1 MKKPPKV
8 SSPPGAKATK
18 ASAVATKSP
27 PTAKKATRSK
37 AVSKAVSV
45 AEPVAVVAPTRK
57 RAPSKKSE
65 SIAASA
71 SLPTETIQTLFVPE
85 SLTDQRIDAAL
96 AQLFPD
102 HSRSRLKGWLE
113 EGRVTLD
120 GVVVPPK
127 TKLVGGETL
136 QTRFPSGEVHTD
148 ALAEDIPIDVI
159 YEDEHLLVINKPPGL
174 VVHPGAGNRD
184 GTLLNA
190 LLHHAP
196 SLAGVVR
203 AGIVHRLDKDT
214 SGVMM
219 VAKTPEAQTKLV
231 RQLQSRSASREY
243 LALVHGEVKRPN
255 TISNSMGRHPKER
268 TKMAIVSFGGKSA
281 VTHYKPREHFG
292 GPAMKGKHYT
302 LVECKLET
310 GRTHQI
316 RVHMASVR
324 HPILGDATY
333 GKRGDTLFDR
343 QALHAWRLTLAHPLT
358 GEVKRFVAPL
368 ANDMKF
374 LLSELRR
381 ERDNQ
386 PEIDDDFDDDF
397 DESGV
402 EVIYVRG

>member
-1 MKKPPKV
+1 MAT
-8 SSPPGAKATK
+8 AKAKKT
-18 ASAVATKSP
+18 ATSRAATKP
-27 PTAKKATRSK
+27 QKP
-37 AVSKAVSV
+37 VSEALSQ
-45 AEPVAVVAPTRK
+45 
-57 RAPSKKSE
+57 
-65 SIAASA
+65 I
-71 SLPTETIQTLFVPE
+71 VPYE
-85 SLTDQRIDAAL
+85 LSDVRIDAAL
-96 AQLFPD
+96 ARLFPD

-113 EGRVTLD
+113 EGRVKLD

-127 TKLVGGETL
+127 TKLIGGETL
-136 QTRFPSGEVHTD
+136 ETNFPANEIHTE
-148 ALAEDIPIDVI
+148 AVAEDIPLDVI
-159 YEDEHLLVINKPPGL
+159 FEDEHLLVINKPPGL

-196 SLAGVVR
+196 ALVGVVR

-243 LALVHGEVKRPN
+243 LALVHGEVKRPS
-255 TISNSMGRHPKER
+255 TVENSIGRHPKER
-268 TKMAIVSFGGKSA
+268 TKMAVVAFGGKLA
-281 VTHYKPREHFG
+281 ITHYKPRENFG

-324 HPILGDATY
+324 HPLVGDATY
-333 GKRGDTLFDR
+333 GKRGDQLFHR
-343 QALHAWRLTLAHPLT
+343 QALHAWRLTLTHPLT
-358 GEVKRFVAPL
+358 GETKRFVAPL
-368 ANDMKF
+368 ARDMQH
-374 LLSELRR
+374 LLKDLRR
-381 ERDNQ
+381 ERDNVVDH
-386 PEIDDDFDDDF
+386 DDDWDDEFDD
-397 DESGV
+397 EGV